1 MDTPIESIFAH
12 IVASIQAAGYD
23 PYAQLYGYL
32 KTGNESFNTRTGDA
46 RHILQHFTREKVQHD
61 TEKLLK

>member
-32 KTGNESFNTRTGDA
+32 KTGNESFITRTGDA
-46 RHILQHFTREKVQHD
+46 RNIIKQFSREKVQHY